1 MIDGP
6 VDGTVGLTENG
17 VTVELSVP
25 GDPRRGKRLLLLV
38 DPQLYT
44 QGNAEVWPAQNAS
57 GVSLLVARVDGQR
70 YCANA
75 ELLQRVV
82 ETTALEAVPIL
93 VPDAAVE
100 NRGTGPTASRHRQR
114 HQLMRARFRPAGQGR
129 SRTVFAASAAAAVLA
144 LLLLA
149 VATTRLLSAR
159 REAEVAREEHAA
171 ARAALEQSSRTAAAI
186 EAERNA
192 AERLLRE
199 VPLPGAEIV
208 SAAVKLF
215 APGDTVFTF
224 QRRGDRF
231 SLSGRITAAERVAAG
246 LQALPGIGSVTV
258 TTSRSDTGTQ
268 STISGRLAE

>member
-1 MIDGP
+1 MIDGT
-6 VDGTVGLTENG
+6 VDGSVGLTENG

-25 GDPRRGKRLLLLV
+25 GGPRRGKRLLLLV

-44 QGNAEVWPAQNAS
+44 QGNAEVWPSQNAS

-82 ETTALEAVPIL
+82 ETAALESVPIL
-93 VPDAAVE
+93 VPDDAVK
-100 NRGTGPTASRHRQR
+100 NRGTGLAASRQR
-114 HQLMRARFRPAGQGR
+114 HHLIRARFRPAGQRR
-129 SRTVFAASAAAAVLA
+129 SRTVFAALAAAAVLA

-171 ARAALEQSSRTAAAI
+171 ARTALEQSSRTAAAI

-192 AERLLRE
+192 AERLLLE

-208 SAAVKLF
+208 SAAVELF

-258 TTSRSDTGTQ
+258 TTSRSDTGTE